1 MSSTRIYAPDGTVGG
16 ALGALAAA
24 PETLSGQRLVAL
36 DNGKPGADLLLG
48 EPARYVAQRT
58 GATFVGVRRK
68 GSAATPCEP
77 DLLAA
82 IRAEADLVLT
92 GTAD

>member
-1 MSSTRIYAPDGTVGG
+1 MSSTRIYAPDGALGG

-24 PETLSGQRLVAL
+24 PAALSGQRVVVL

-48 EPARYVAQRT
+48 ETARRVAQRT
-58 GATFVGVRRK
+58 GAIFVGVRRK

-77 DLLAA
+77 ELLATLQE
-82 IRAEADLVLT
+82 EADVILT